1 VCSKLMNDSLSDWDG
16 IEHEDPIDAGLAAVD
31 NWISPELKIQRRK
44 EIHETLRLMEL
55 RISSG
60 QFDQS
65 VDPDFFFRK
74 KQLEAELC
82 DLDF

>member
-1 VCSKLMNDSLSDWDG
+1 MSDSLSDWDG
-16 IEHEDPIDAGLAAVD
+16 VEHEDPIDAGLARVD
-31 NWISPELKIQRRK
+31 NQIPHELKIQRRK
-44 EIHETLRLMEL
+44 EIYEILRLMEL

-65 VDPDFFFRK
+65 VDPNFFFRK
-74 KQLEAELC
+74 KQLEAELY